1 MQTQMMTDAAV
12 APWLEYDALDGSG
25 PAKAIIETLPFTI
38 GRSKTADLQLET
50 TRVSRE
56 HAVIERVDGVY
67 RVRDL
72 QSTNGTF
79 VNSRRTSEATIND
92 GDIVAVA
99 DCELVFCT
107 GQAAASAATVTQVM
121 GGESGSRSESVAD
134 VIRAVRKL
142 QEVVVSRAVP
152 VLARPVVELA
162 GERLWGYTAIDADLA
177 ADGRWALLPPWLAKA
192 DCRAVERKR
201 SMFCLLAAEQLRRL
215 PGTLHVFLPLTSAE
229 IATDMRID
237 FLARVAEL
245 LGEHR
250 LIVEFPDSAGELPYV
265 AEFVGQLRQAG
276 LLTAFEGLSALD
288 RTDCVPDFLKLP
300 RSALAGSKR
309 GEDRRRQLRSWARA
323 GCDAGCRLVATGIA
337 AGAEAEECRELGCHF
352 AEGPLFGGA
361 APVEN
366 ARSAG
371 RGRIL
376 AAV

>member
-1 MQTQMMTDAAV
+1 MQTQVMTDATA

-25 PAKAIIETLPFTI
+25 PAKATIESLPFTI

-56 HAVIERVDGVY
+56 HAVIECVDGVY

-79 VNSRRTSEATIND
+79 VNSKRTGESTLCD

-107 GQAAASAATVTQVM
+107 GQTSASAATVTQVM

-142 QEVVVSRAVP
+142 QELVVTRAAP
-152 VLARPVVELA
+152 VLMRPIVDLTN
-162 GERLWGYTAIDADLA
+162 ERVWGHTAVDADLA
-177 ADGRWALLPPWLAKA
+177 ADGHGAQLPPWLAKA
-192 DCRAVERKR
+192 DCRAIERKR
-201 SMFCLLAAEQLRRL
+201 MVFCLLAAEQARRL
-215 PGTLHVFLPLTSAE
+215 PGSLHVFLPLTASE
-229 IATDMRID
+229 IAADLRID

-245 LGEHR
+245 LGAHR
-250 LIVEFPDSAGELPYV
+250 LIVEFPDSAAELPYV
-265 AEFVGQLRQAG
+265 AEFVSQLRSAG
-276 LLTAFEGLSALD
+276 LLTAFEGLSACD
-288 RTDCVPDFLKLP
+288 RADCAPDFLKLP
-300 RSALAGSKR
+300 RAALAGAKR
-309 GEDRRRQLRSWARA
+309 GEDRRKQLRNWARA
-323 GCDAGCRLVATGIA
+323 GSDAGCRLVATGVA
-337 AGAEAEECRELGCHF
+337 SSAEAEECRELGCHF

-366 ARSAG
+366 TRPAG
-371 RGRIL
+371 RGRAV